1 MKKRLKKQARTRKE
15 PRFNING
22 VETRKQILNTAGK
35 LFAQNG
41 YGETSFRDIAKASN
55 TGLGSLVYHFGKKEN
70 LYLATIKHFLKDDPR
85 IFSYM
90 SHLAQNDGK
99 CVQKAANAIYQA
111 IYTYLLEMLAVKK
124 NSFTASLY
132 IRAIIEGNADALELL
147 DSIYSER
154 HRDLVAFIQ
163 RIRPDIRDSD
173 AAKWHRMVISQVRYV
188 MMSQRL
194 ILKEMNEPEFT
205 RENIKNI
212 AWDIACFSCLPLGL
226 PQPQQTVI

>member
-1 MKKRLKKQARTRKE
+1 MKKILKKQSRTSKE

-22 VETRKQILNTAGK
+22 VETRRQILSTAGK

-90 SHLAQNDGK
+90 NHLAQNDGK
-99 CVQKAANAIYQA
+99 CTQKAADSIYHA

-132 IRAIIEGNADALELL
+132 IRAIIEGNSDALELL
-147 DSIYSER
+147 DSIYTER
-154 HRDLVAFIQ
+154 NKDLVAFIQ
-163 RIRPDIRDSD
+163 RVRPDIQEPE

-194 ILKEMNEPEFT
+194 ILKEINENEFT
-205 RENIKNI
+205 RENIKPI
-212 AWDIACFSCLPLGL
+212 AWDIAYFSCLPLGL
-226 PQPQQTVI
+226 PNPQQTI